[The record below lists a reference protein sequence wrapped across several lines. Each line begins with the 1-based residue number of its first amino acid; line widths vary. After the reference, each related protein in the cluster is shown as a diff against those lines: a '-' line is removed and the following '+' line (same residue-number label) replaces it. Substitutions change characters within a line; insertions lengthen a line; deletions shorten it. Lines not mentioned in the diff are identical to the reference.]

1 MKRNPDKTTFSG
13 VLLALGLTAWT
24 AAAEPQMSYL
34 ENGSIKVGV
43 DLDLGGAIT
52 WLSTVDGV
60 NRVNNFDHGR
70 QIQLSYFSGP
80 VPFET
85 PDQKPSEHWRHLGW
99 NPIQAGD
106 DFRNGSEVLEHRND
120 GREIYVKCRP
130 LQWPLDGVPGE
141 CFFESW
147 LALDGVALV
156 ARARITM
163 ERSDQTQ
170 YPARLQELPALY
182 ANADY
187 HRVVSYTG
195 ARPYADEAAEVMP
208 RSETKH
214 PWTFWIGTE
223 QWSALLDEKDEGL
236 GLITPG
242 RYWFTGGFAGRPG
255 GSDTH
260 ATDTG
265 YLAGQG
271 LEILDHNAVHEFRY
285 EVVVGSLA
293 EIRARAA
300 THAPKS
306 PPVWKFSNDRQGWH
320 YRDARDTGWPLGGM
334 LEVVADG
341 GDPQIVSPVTL
352 WNAEV
357 APFLVIEAAFETGES
372 RATLYWRRLGE
383 AGPGPEDHVTF
394 PVPEDGAFH
403 EIVVPLGESA
413 SYRGPIVQLRL
424 DPVSQGR
431 PEARVKIRSISLHL
445 TDPRGGNQRK
455 TVFPI
460 REGAL

>member
-1 MKRNPDKTTFSG
+1 MKIYPDKTT
-13 VLLALGLTAWT
+13 LLAVSVLVLGLSSRLE
-24 AAAEPQMSYL
+24 AAEPRMSWL
-34 ENGSIKVGV
+34 ENGEIKVGV
-43 DLDLGGAIT
+43 DLSLGGAIT
-52 WLSTVDGV
+52 WLSRGGGE

-80 VPFET
+80 VPFGTAE
-85 PDQKPSEHWRHLGW
+85 QKPSEHWRHLGW

-106 DFRNGSEVLEHRND
+106 DFRNGSEVVEHRND
-120 GREIYVKCRP
+120 DRGIYVKCVP
-130 LQWPLDGVPGE
+130 LQWPLNRVPGE

-147 LALDGVALV
+147 LELDGNALK
-156 ARARITM
+156 ARARVTM
-163 ERSDQTQ
+163 ARSDKTQ

-182 ANADY
+182 ANAAY

-195 ARPYADEAAEVMP
+195 ARPRSGEAAEVMP
-208 RSETKH
+208 ASLTKH

-255 GSDTH
+255 GNDTH

-271 LEILDHNAVHEFRY
+271 LEILDHDAVHEFRY

-300 THAPKS
+300 THAAKA
-306 PPVWKFSNDRQGWH
+306 PPTWRFAKDRQGWH
-320 YRDARDTGWPLGGM
+320 YRDARDTGWPIEGM
-334 LEVVADG
+334 LDVLPEGA
-341 GDPQIVSPVTL
+341 DPQLVSPIAL
-352 WNAEV
+352 WEAEE
-357 APFLVIEAAFETGES
+357 APFLVIEAAFATGDPK
-372 RATLYWRRLGE
+372 ATVYWRRLGE
-383 AGPGPEDHVTF
+383 VGPGPEDHLVF
-394 PVPEDGAFH
+394 PVPEDGEFH
-403 EIVVPLGESA
+403 EIVVPLGDCP

-424 DPVSQGR
+424 DPVSKGG
-431 PEARVKIRSISLHL
+431 PEAKVRIRSIEL
-445 TDPRGGNQRK
+445 RK
-455 TVFPI
+455 AVSKPD
-460 REGAL
+460 LP